1 MLAYDLV
8 VAETSPSRPDRAAPL
23 LAGWAGP
30 EGPAIDP
37 PTWPRSPRS
46 GQPLRHC
53 VTFWLPEPYRHLFP
67 EAVAVSVFQWHD
79 ENGWADPMP
88 HMLLGAVPDQIPARA
103 DPFWSALAN
112 SRPHPRSVVAIEKA
126 TGSMYGLVHLTQAEL
141 VGPRQSRPA
150 AAPLFPGEADSD
162 QLPAYAGAGT
172 VWLVPRDDPNAGIAP
187 AQRPIRRDGAGYQ
200 EVPDCYDRFAME
212 HLGGTLMDPDDS
224 AAGDLSPFYFEIISL
239 GGFDFAASRTLAFD
253 LGVDDP
259 LAWDRW

>member
-1 MLAYDLV
+1 LS
-8 VAETSPSRPDRAAPL
+8 EG
-23 LAGWAGP
+23 LAGWITATTGYA
-30 EGPAIDP
+30 PADLNLFERALTHGSQGAENYERLEFLGDRVLGLIMAE
-37 PTWPRSPRS
+37 
-46 GQPLRHC
+46 
-53 VTFWLPEPYRHLFP
+53 WLTE
-67 EAVAVSVFQWHD
+67 
-79 ENGWADPMP
+79 
-88 HMLLGAVPDQIPARA
+88 
-103 DPFWSALAN
+103 
-112 SRPHPRSVVAIEKA
+112 
-126 TGSMYGLVHLTQAEL
+126 
-141 VGPRQSRPA
+141 
-150 AAPLFPGEADSD
+150 LFPGEADSD